1 MQLTRKIFIFL
12 LSTGLTMTACQL
24 TPVHKIKPT
33 NVREDY
39 QPVTPGSIGGTVVGS
54 TLLANTASDIPIT
67 EQTVLLDARSAFE
80 YSTSHVRGS
89 YHLRWEDFTQKDDNY
104 KGLLVEDLFFHTRRL
119 ARMGIGPNTPV
130 VIFGAGP
137 TGDASEGRL
146 AWTLKYLGVA
156 DVQIMAMGSTRL
168 PQTSVPTDPKLEVP
182 VWRPQ
187 QQPEPTS
194 KPKPES
200 ESVSEQTRSSIKT
213 MTLSSTNTIKN
224 LSDLKEKTQQ
234 RTVWIIDVRSEK
246 EYLRQK
252 KEKATMKEND
262 PVEKLNQVCVH
273 CEVINI
279 PWKHFLTHEGTCNP
293 QVIEE
298 LKNIQILNSDRQRKT
313 LILTSFDGVSSAL
326 ATYCLQGLLSKF
338 EGGRDS
344 SIKSNSNFVNVNVFP
359 IEGGYQAIF

>member
-1 MQLTRKIFIFL
+1 MLLTLKIFIFF
-12 LSTGLTMTACQL
+12 LSIGLTMSACQL

-33 NVREDY
+33 SVREDF
-39 QPVTPGSIGGTVVGS
+39 QPVTPGSSGGTPVG
-54 TLLANTASDIPIT
+54 TAALASTASDIPIT

-89 YHLRWEDFTQKDDNY
+89 YHLRWEDFTQKDDKY

-156 DVQIMAMGSTRL
+156 DVQIMAIGSTRL

-182 VWRPQ
+182 AWRPQ

-194 KPKPES
+194 KPQ
-200 ESVSEQTRSSIKT
+200 SVSEQIQSPVKT
-213 MTLSSTNTIKN
+213 MSVSSTNTIKN

-246 EYLRQK
+246 EYLRLKSRSARRTTHHTPRFIRRDHRVYSGQQRPSYRWNK
-252 KEKATMKEND
+252 KQH
-262 PVEKLNQVCVH
+262 LRR
-273 CEVINI
+273 
-279 PWKHFLTHEGTCNP
+279 LGT
-293 QVIEE
+293 
-298 LKNIQILNSDRQRKT
+298 
-313 LILTSFDGVSSAL
+313 
-326 ATYCLQGLLSKF
+326 
-338 EGGRDS
+338 GGGIGIYPAFN
-344 SIKSNSNFVNVNVFP
+344 IKSLSRTEKNTSPKRHNPTVTKRTYSRLIVTAQPTKSKIGISKIPFS
-359 IEGGYQAIF
+359 IFS

>member
-1 MQLTRKIFIFL
+1 MQLTLKIFIFL
-12 LSTGLTMTACQL
+12 LSIGLTITACQL

-39 QPVTPGSIGGTVVGS
+39 QPVTPGSIGATVVGS
-54 TLLANTASDIPIT
+54 AALANTASAIPIT
-67 EQTVLLDARSAFE
+67 EQTILLDARSAFE

-89 YHLRWEDFTQKDDNY
+89 YHLRWEDFTEKDDKY

-146 AWTLKYLGVA
+146 AWTLKYLGVT

-187 QQPEPTS
+187 QQSEPTS
-194 KPKPES
+194 ES
-200 ESVSEQTRSSIKT
+200 TQPSAKT
-213 MTLSSTNTIKN
+213 MTMSSMNTIKN

-246 EYLRQK
+246 EYLRQT
-252 KEKATMKEND
+252 KEKTTMNGND
-262 PVEKLNQVCVH
+262 PVEKLNQACAH
-273 CEVINI
+273 CAVINI
-279 PWKHFLTHEGTCNP
+279 PWKHFLTNEGTCNP

-338 EGGRDS
+338 EGSRDKN
-344 SIKSNSNFVNVNVFP
+344 IKSNSNSVNVNVFP